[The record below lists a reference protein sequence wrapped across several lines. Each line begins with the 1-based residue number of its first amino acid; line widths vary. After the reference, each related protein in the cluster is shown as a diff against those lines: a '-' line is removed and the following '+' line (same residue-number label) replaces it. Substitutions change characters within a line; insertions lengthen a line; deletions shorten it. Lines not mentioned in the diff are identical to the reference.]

1 MMILKINWKCGSL
14 NRHIQTL
21 NVYAYIYNA
30 MILLHPLMEHT
41 IKWSELEDMIR
52 QIYLQNNDTIMT
64 EDESYY
70 LDQKISN
77 LKSQILKLRDRK
89 REVKR
94 KEKRKRDMDRKR
106 LQNQK
111 RMDKLKRDRQKQFKK
126 K

>member
-1 MMILKINWKCGSL
+1 
-14 NRHIQTL
+14 
-21 NVYAYIYNA
+21 

-52 QIYLQNNDTIMT
+52 QIYLKNDTIMV
-64 EDESYY
+64 EDDSYY
-70 LDQKISN
+70 LDQKISY

-94 KEKRKRDMDRKR
+94 RQKRKRDMDRKR
-106 LQNQK
+106 LQNQR
-111 RMDKLKRDRQKQFKK
+111 RMDKLRRDRQRHKK

>member
-1 MMILKINWKCGSL
+1 MMILKINWKSGSL
-14 NRHIQTL
+14 YRQLQIHD
-21 NVYAYIYNA
+21 VYVYIYNA

-52 QIYLQNNDTIMT
+52 QIYLKNDTIMV
-64 EDESYY
+64 EDDSYY

-94 KEKRKRDMDRKR
+94 RQKRKKDMDRKR
-106 LQNQK
+106 VQNQK
-111 RMDKLKRDRQKQFKK
+111 RMDKLKRDRQRHFKK